1 MGLYEPPK
9 PPKPPNLVPAP
20 RVVHAAGMLALD
32 DGALARLA
40 IAVSRHPTGT
50 ARAAL
55 LQRFAA
61 VADPGPTARLLRQRE
76 RTRRKRQRRRA
87 KVKSYLLFLS
97 NHAVEG
103 LMNQLIASGHLTERA
118 AADRECF
125 QAALARLLEAQGAE
139 WAR

>member
-1 MGLYEPPK
+1 MLW
-9 PPKPPNLVPAP
+9 A
-20 RVVHAAGMLALD
+20 MLALTD
-32 DGALARLA
+32 AALAHVVLAASRL
-40 IAVSRHPTGT
+40 PTAG

-76 RTRRKRQRRRA
+76 RTRRRRQRRRD
-87 KVKSYLLFLS
+87 KVKSYMLFLS

-118 AADRECF
+118 ALDRECF
-125 QAALARLLEAQGAE
+125 QAALARLLEQQGAK
-139 WAR
+139 WAP

>member
-1 MGLYEPPK
+1 
-9 PPKPPNLVPAP
+9 
-20 RVVHAAGMLALD
+20 MLALTD
-32 DGALARLA
+32 AALARLA

-61 VADPGPTARLLRQRE
+61 VADPGPTAQLLRQRE
-76 RTRRKRQRRRA
+76 RTGRKRQRRRA
-87 KVKSYLLFLS
+87 KVKSYILFLS

-103 LMNQLIASGHLTERA
+103 LMNQLIASDYLTERA

>member
-1 MGLYEPPK
+1 
-9 PPKPPNLVPAP
+9 
-20 RVVHAAGMLALD
+20 MLALTD
-32 DGALARLA
+32 DALAVLA
-40 IAVSRHPTGT
+40 IAATRYPTGA

-61 VADPGPTARLLRQRE
+61 AVDPGPTARLLRQRE

-103 LMNQLIASGHLTERA
+103 LMNQLIAGGHLTERA
-118 AADRECF
+118 AADRACF
-125 QAALARLLEAQGAE
+125 QAALARLLEQQGKA